1 MPTWDEIKD
10 FARSKYTLS
19 RDEDNWFSL
28 VWDYDTE
35 RTQLISVRRFP
46 YLEQDWIEFRTFV
59 CKEAELAPR
68 VALRKNAEFAI
79 GALALDADGDYCMV
93 YNAPL
98 ATLDP
103 DEFTVPLNV
112 LAAVADKLEDE
123 HSAKDEF

>member
-28 VWDYDTE
+28 VWDYDAE

-59 CKEAELAPR
+59 CKEEELAPR
-68 VALRKNAEFAI
+68 VALRKNADFAI
-79 GALALDADGDYCMV
+79 GALALDADGDYCMI

-112 LAAVADKLEDE
+112 LAAVADKLENE